1 MWRDKMHKFKWLKEG
16 RTGNVEYCDEKG
28 MFVVM
33 RKIDPSMVIKCG
45 KYLILYL
52 DHVGSKVC

>member
-1 MWRDKMHKFKWLKEG
+1 MFIWLKEG
-16 RTGNVEYCDEKG
+16 RTGNVESCDEKG

-33 RKIDPSMVIKCG
+33 RKCG

-52 DHVGSKVC
+52 DLVGSKVC